1 MDGNVRL
8 WAWAGLFV
16 AGVLA
21 SIYFVIGNAGD
32 SDGEHAQ
39 DAPVS
44 FLVPMAIDDF
54 AAVEIVVK
62 GRAQRFERN
71 ADGAWYKHSH
81 RHETASTNDVHRHD
95 AAADV
100 ASRILETLTTCSR
113 TRVERTIAKLPLEYN
128 VYGTANPEMVVVVFE
143 IANVQPFLSL
153 HIGHKTPDGFARY
166 VAVVQRGAVVTI
178 PDYQVSLLM
187 DLAASFPDLQ

>member
-1 MDGNVRL
+1 MG
-8 WAWAGLFV
+8 
-16 AGVLA
+16 
-21 SIYFVIGNAGD
+21 
-32 SDGEHAQ
+32 
-39 DAPVS
+39 
-44 FLVPMAIDDF
+44 
-54 AAVEIVVK
+54 
-62 GRAQRFERN
+62 
-71 ADGAWYKHSH
+71 
-81 RHETASTNDVHRHD
+81 RHETPHSLFRDSAR
-95 AAADV
+95 DV
-100 ASRILETLTTCSR
+100 ASRILETLTTFSR